1 MASTNSDVRVG
12 LDLGDELLNTAVADG
27 LARVESRLH
36 EVLST
41 GESFLTDKISHLA
54 VAGGKR
60 FRPMFALLA
69 AQYGDRSELVDGEL
83 SPEVADAAVVVELTH
98 LATLYHDDVMDEAER
113 RRGAPSANSRWSNS
127 VAILAGDYIFAV
139 ASGLMAD
146 LGTDTVRHFADT
158 FGELVTGQMR
168 ETIGPPSGDGGGDD
182 IEHYMQVIQE
192 KTGVLIASAGYLGAL
207 HSGAPDHYRAALF
220 RFGRHLGQVFQIV
233 DDIIDIWSDPETSGK
248 VPGTD
253 LREGVFTL
261 PVLYA
266 MKEQTAGGQRLR
278 ELLTGPVTDDE
289 LVEEALTLIRESDG
303 RTRALEAVERYR
315 LEGERE
321 LAQLPAV
328 PATEA
333 LRNLMGYSLRR
344 LG

>member
-12 LDLGDELLNTAVADG
+12 LDLGDEYLNTAVPDG
-27 LARVESRLH
+27 LARVEARLR
-36 EVLST
+36 EVLSS
-41 GESFLTDKISHLA
+41 GETFLTDKISHLA
-54 VAGGKR
+54 VSGGKR

-69 AQYGDRSELVDGEL
+69 AQYGQDEPGSGRA
-83 SPEVADAAVVVELTH
+83 EVTDAAVVVELTH

-113 RRGAPSANSRWSNS
+113 RRGAPSANARWSNS

-146 LGTDTVRHFADT
+146 LGTETVRHFADT

-168 ETIGPPSGDGGGDD
+168 ETIGPPDGDDD

-207 HSGAPDHYRAALF
+207 HAGAPEEHRAALF

-248 VPGTD
+248 TPGTD

-266 MKEQTAGGQRLR
+266 MREETVGGARLR
-278 ELLTGPVTDDE
+278 ELLTGPVTDDA
-289 LVEEALTLIRESDG
+289 LVDEALTLIRASDG
-303 RTRALEAVERYR
+303 RERALADIARYR
-315 LEGERE
+315 GLGESE
-321 LAQLPAV
+321 LALLPAI
-328 PATEA
+328 PATGA
-333 LRNLMGYSLRR
+333 LRNLMEYSLER